1 MIENSQIR
9 FGSSLAHSQKRAQRV
24 QRPRASYARPSQP
37 IALTGRLMECASFVS
52 CGFSNKDIAKRLKL
66 SEGTIKIYISECFG
80 RLRIRGRLALALWY
94 RNNFGLVDG
103 SDALVGVYE

>member
-1 MIENSQIR
+1 M
-9 FGSSLAHSQKRAQRV
+9 
-24 QRPRASYARPSQP
+24 
-37 IALTGRLMECASFVS
+37 ALTGRLMECAAFVS
-52 CGFSNKDIAKRLKL
+52 CGLSNKDIAKRLKL
-66 SEGTIKIYISECFG
+66 SEGTIKSYISECFG